1 MHDQITDL
9 RFASKS
15 ILKSAASSSRFLVA
29 RWQIHRQ
36 RGFMAWVNV
45 SGTRHSSKN
54 GHSTYEGR
62 ERVTAVGTR
71 LEEHRAT
78 LQENFVG
85 AVQCTLATPWCFV
98 RNTSVDFLLKQLN
111 VKRMGKVLFS
121 NLIPFLLLST
131 EGNFTA
137 SQDTKSAKLH
147 MTPTHAQFFLNYI
160 YRLNSLDWR
169 QSFFAALIL
178 RFFFFLKSEWQS
190 NKFAKILA
198 CLSFLNNSITY
209 RFHDIH
215 CCRQKKKNVFTHLLK
230 SLRSYGICVGWSS
243 GFL

>member
-1 MHDQITDL
+1 MHDQITNL

-85 AVQCTLATPWCFV
+85 AIQCTLATPWCFV
-98 RNTSVDFLLKQLN
+98 RNTFVDFLLKQPN

-178 RFFFFLKSEWQS
+178 RFFFSWSLNDNPTNLQKS
-190 NKFAKILA
+190 KPAFP
-198 CLSFLNNSITY
+198 F
-209 RFHDIH
+209 
-215 CCRQKKKNVFTHLLK
+215 
-230 SLRSYGICVGWSS
+230 
-243 GFL
+243 

>member
-78 LQENFVG
+78 LHENFVG
-85 AVQCTLATPWCFV
+85 AIQCTLATPLCFV

-147 MTPTHAQFFLNYI
+147 MTPTHTHNFFLTIFIAYI
-160 YRLNSLDWR
+160 RWIEDSQFLRRL
-169 QSFFAALIL
+169 FYA
-178 RFFFFLKSEWQS
+178 FFFPWSLNDNSTNLQKS
-190 NKFAKILA
+190 KPAFP
-198 CLSFLNNSITY
+198 F
-209 RFHDIH
+209 
-215 CCRQKKKNVFTHLLK
+215 
-230 SLRSYGICVGWSS
+230 
-243 GFL
+243 

>member
-54 GHSTYEGR
+54 GHSTYKGR

-85 AVQCTLATPWCFV
+85 AIQCTLATPWCLV

-121 NLIPFLLLST
+121 ILIPFYYFQQREILQRVKIQRVRNYTWLP
-131 EGNFTA
+131 
-137 SQDTKSAKLH
+137 H
-147 MTPTHAQFFLNYI
+147 THNFFLTI
-160 YRLNSLDWR
+160 
-169 QSFFAALIL
+169 FIA
-178 RFFFFLKSEWQS
+178 
-190 NKFAKILA
+190 
-198 CLSFLNNSITY
+198 
-209 RFHDIH
+209 
-215 CCRQKKKNVFTHLLK
+215 
-230 SLRSYGICVGWSS
+230 
-243 GFL
+243 

>member
-54 GHSTYEGR
+54 GHSTYDGR

-85 AVQCTLATPWCFV
+85 AIQCTLATPWCFV

-111 VKRMGKVLFS
+111 VKMGKVLFS

-160 YRLNSLDWR
+160 YRLDSLDWR
-169 QSFFAALIL
+169 QSFFAALIR
-178 RFFFFLKSEWQS
+178 RFFFFLEVWMTIQQICK
-190 NKFAKILA
+190 N
-198 CLSFLNNSITY
+198 LSLPFLS
-209 RFHDIH
+209 
-215 CCRQKKKNVFTHLLK
+215 K
-230 SLRSYGICVGWSS
+230 
-243 GFL
+243 

>member
-85 AVQCTLATPWCFV
+85 AIQCTLATPWCFV

-111 VKRMGKVLFS
+111 VKMGKVLFS

-178 RFFFFLKSEWQS
+178 RFFFSWSLNDNPTNLQKS
-190 NKFAKILA
+190 KPAFP
-198 CLSFLNNSITY
+198 F
-209 RFHDIH
+209 
-215 CCRQKKKNVFTHLLK
+215 
-230 SLRSYGICVGWSS
+230 
-243 GFL
+243 

>member
-54 GHSTYEGR
+54 GHSTYDGR

-85 AVQCTLATPWCFV
+85 AIQCTLATPWCFV

-111 VKRMGKVLFS
+111 VKMGKVLFS

-169 QSFFAALIL
+169 QSFFAALIR
-178 RFFFFLKSEWQS
+178 RFFFFLEVWMTIQQICK
-190 NKFAKILA
+190 N
-198 CLSFLNNSITY
+198 LSLPFLS
-209 RFHDIH
+209 
-215 CCRQKKKNVFTHLLK
+215 K
-230 SLRSYGICVGWSS
+230 
-243 GFL
+243 

>member
-71 LEEHRAT
+71 LEEHCAT

-178 RFFFFLKSEWQS
+178 RFFFSWSLNDNPTNLQKS
-190 NKFAKILA
+190 
-198 CLSFLNNSITY
+198 
-209 RFHDIH
+209 
-215 CCRQKKKNVFTHLLK
+215 
-230 SLRSYGICVGWSS
+230 
-243 GFL
+243 

>member
-15 ILKSAASSSRFLVA
+15 ILKSAASSRFLVA
-29 RWQIHRQ
+29 KWQIHRQ

-85 AVQCTLATPWCFV
+85 AIQCTLATPWCFV

-147 MTPTHAQFFLNYI
+147 MTPTHTHNFFLTIFIAYI
-160 YRLNSLDWR
+160 RWIEDSQFLRRL
-169 QSFFAALIL
+169 FYA
-178 RFFFFLKSEWQS
+178 FFFPWSLNDNSTNLQKS
-190 NKFAKILA
+190 KPAFP
-198 CLSFLNNSITY
+198 F
-209 RFHDIH
+209 
-215 CCRQKKKNVFTHLLK
+215 
-230 SLRSYGICVGWSS
+230 
-243 GFL
+243 

>member
-85 AVQCTLATPWCFV
+85 AIQCTLATPWCFV
-98 RNTSVDFLLKQLN
+98 RNTSVDFLLKKLN

-121 NLIPFLLLST
+121 NLIPFLLLPT

-147 MTPTHAQFFLNYI
+147 MTPTRTIF
-160 YRLNSLDWR
+160 S
-169 QSFFAALIL
+169 
-178 RFFFFLKSEWQS
+178 
-190 NKFAKILA
+190 
-198 CLSFLNNSITY
+198 
-209 RFHDIH
+209 
-215 CCRQKKKNVFTHLLK
+215 
-230 SLRSYGICVGWSS
+230 
-243 GFL
+243 

>member
-15 ILKSAASSSRFLVA
+15 ILKSAASSRFLVA

-85 AVQCTLATPWCFV
+85 AIQCTLATPWCFV

-147 MTPTHAQFFLNYI
+147 MTPTHTHNFFLTIFIAYI
-160 YRLNSLDWR
+160 RWIEDSQFLRRL
-169 QSFFAALIL
+169 FYA
-178 RFFFFLKSEWQS
+178 FFFPWSLNDNSTNLQKS
-190 NKFAKILA
+190 KPAFP
-198 CLSFLNNSITY
+198 F
-209 RFHDIH
+209 
-215 CCRQKKKNVFTHLLK
+215 
-230 SLRSYGICVGWSS
+230 
-243 GFL
+243 

>member
-1 MHDQITDL
+1 MHYQITDL

-15 ILKSAASSSRFLVA
+15 ILKSAVSSSRFLVA

-85 AVQCTLATPWCFV
+85 AIQCTLATPWCFV

-147 MTPTHAQFFLNYI
+147 MTPTHTHNFFLTIFIAYI
-160 YRLNSLDWR
+160 RWIEDSHFLRRL
-169 QSFFAALIL
+169 FYA
-178 RFFFFLKSEWQS
+178 FFFSWSLNDNPTNLQKS
-190 NKFAKILA
+190 KPAFP
-198 CLSFLNNSITY
+198 F
-209 RFHDIH
+209 
-215 CCRQKKKNVFTHLLK
+215 
-230 SLRSYGICVGWSS
+230 
-243 GFL
+243 

>member
-15 ILKSAASSSRFLVA
+15 ILKSADSSSRFLVA

-85 AVQCTLATPWCFV
+85 AIQCTLATPWCFV

-111 VKRMGKVLFS
+111 VKMGKVLFS

-178 RFFFFLKSEWQS
+178 RFFFSWSLNDNPTNLQKS
-190 NKFAKILA
+190 KPAFP
-198 CLSFLNNSITY
+198 F
-209 RFHDIH
+209 
-215 CCRQKKKNVFTHLLK
+215 
-230 SLRSYGICVGWSS
+230 
-243 GFL
+243 

>member
-85 AVQCTLATPWCFV
+85 AILCTLATPWCFV
-98 RNTSVDFLLKQLN
+98 RNTSVDFLLKQPN
-111 VKRMGKVLFS
+111 VKRIGKVLFS

-147 MTPTHAQFFLNYI
+147 MTPTRTIF
-160 YRLNSLDWR
+160 S
-169 QSFFAALIL
+169 
-178 RFFFFLKSEWQS
+178 
-190 NKFAKILA
+190 
-198 CLSFLNNSITY
+198 
-209 RFHDIH
+209 
-215 CCRQKKKNVFTHLLK
+215 
-230 SLRSYGICVGWSS
+230 
-243 GFL
+243 

>member
-85 AVQCTLATPWCFV
+85 AIQCTLATPWCFV

-111 VKRMGKVLFS
+111 VKMGKVLFS

-169 QSFFAALIL
+169 QSFFAALIR
-178 RFFFFLKSEWQS
+178 RFFFFLEVWMTIQQICK
-190 NKFAKILA
+190 N
-198 CLSFLNNSITY
+198 LSLPFLS
-209 RFHDIH
+209 
-215 CCRQKKKNVFTHLLK
+215 K
-230 SLRSYGICVGWSS
+230 
-243 GFL
+243 

>member
-1 MHDQITDL
+1 MHNQITDL

-54 GHSTYEGR
+54 GHSTYDGR

-85 AVQCTLATPWCFV
+85 AIQCTLATPWCFV

-111 VKRMGKVLFS
+111 VKMGKVLFS

-160 YRLNSLDWR
+160 YRLDSLDWR
-169 QSFFAALIL
+169 QSFFAALIR
-178 RFFFFLKSEWQS
+178 RFFFFLEVWMTIQQICK
-190 NKFAKILA
+190 N
-198 CLSFLNNSITY
+198 LSLPFLS
-209 RFHDIH
+209 
-215 CCRQKKKNVFTHLLK
+215 K
-230 SLRSYGICVGWSS
+230 
-243 GFL
+243 

>member
-85 AVQCTLATPWCFV
+85 AIQCTLATPWCFV
-98 RNTSVDFLLKQLN
+98 RDTSVDFLLKQLN

-169 QSFFAALIL
+169 QSFFAALIR

-190 NKFAKILA
+190 NKFAKI
-198 CLSFLNNSITY
+198 
-209 RFHDIH
+209 
-215 CCRQKKKNVFTHLLK
+215 
-230 SLRSYGICVGWSS
+230 
-243 GFL
+243 

>member
-15 ILKSAASSSRFLVA
+15 ILKSADSSSRFLVA

-85 AVQCTLATPWCFV
+85 AIQCTLATPWCFV
-98 RNTSVDFLLKQLN
+98 RDTSVDFLLKQLN
-111 VKRMGKVLFS
+111 VKMGKVLFS

-178 RFFFFLKSEWQS
+178 RFFFSWSLNDNPTNLQKS
-190 NKFAKILA
+190 KPAFP
-198 CLSFLNNSITY
+198 F
-209 RFHDIH
+209 
-215 CCRQKKKNVFTHLLK
+215 
-230 SLRSYGICVGWSS
+230 
-243 GFL
+243 

>member
-1 MHDQITDL
+1 MHNQITDL

-78 LQENFVG
+78 LQEYFVG
-85 AVQCTLATPWCFV
+85 AIQCTLATPWCFV

-111 VKRMGKVLFS
+111 VKMGKVLFS

-147 MTPTHAQFFLNYI
+147 MTPTHTHNFFLTIFIAYI
-160 YRLNSLDWR
+160 RWIEDSHFLRRL
-169 QSFFAALIL
+169 FYA
-178 RFFFFLKSEWQS
+178 FFFSWSLNDNPTNLQKS
-190 NKFAKILA
+190 KPAFP
-198 CLSFLNNSITY
+198 F
-209 RFHDIH
+209 
-215 CCRQKKKNVFTHLLK
+215 
-230 SLRSYGICVGWSS
+230 
-243 GFL
+243 

>member
-85 AVQCTLATPWCFV
+85 AIQCTLATPWCFV

-111 VKRMGKVLFS
+111 VKMGKVLFS

-131 EGNFTA
+131 GGNFTA

-147 MTPTHAQFFLNYI
+147 KTPTHAQFFLNYI

-190 NKFAKILA
+190 NKFAKI
-198 CLSFLNNSITY
+198 
-209 RFHDIH
+209 
-215 CCRQKKKNVFTHLLK
+215 
-230 SLRSYGICVGWSS
+230 
-243 GFL
+243 